1 MLDPRTETAIR
12 DAVDA
17 GFDGQTAFT
26 AAVVASPSVRGR
38 EQPAQDLMA
47 AGMRERGL
55 PVDAWRIDVD
65 EIRHLP
71 GFSPV
76 TVSYEQATTV
86 VGAWRA
92 PDPRGR
98 SLILN
103 GHIDVVPTGPE
114 EMWAIPPFEP
124 RVADGWMYGR
134 GAGDMK
140 AGLCST
146 LFAFDAIRRAG
157 LRPTGDIYFQ
167 SVIEEEC
174 TGNGAL
180 AGLAR
185 GYRADAALI
194 PEPMGERFIRA
205 QVGVI
210 WFQVRL
216 RGFPVHAAYATTGA
230 NAIESAYALFP
241 ALHAMTEEW
250 NARCAKL
257 EHFGHLKHPINL
269 NIGKIAGGDWASS
282 VPAWCSFDVRIATYP
297 GQDMAQARREIETVL
312 RDASRAIPF
321 LANSPPEIVW
331 NGFQAEGYVLQGGE
345 AAEAV
350 LDGAHRSVFGEELA
364 PMTCT
369 GTTDA
374 RFFGLYAGI
383 PALVYGPK
391 AENIHGFDERVDLE
405 SLRRT
410 TQASALFIAEWCGV
424 ERA

>member
-1 MLDPRTETAIR
+1 MLDQTLGAAIR

-17 GFDGQTAFT
+17 GFDDQTAFT
-26 AAVVASPSVRGR
+26 MDIVRSPSLRGD

-47 AGMRERGL
+47 AAMRERGL
-55 PVDAWRIDVD
+55 AVDAWRIDVD
-65 EIRHLP
+65 TIRNLP

-76 TVSYEQATTV
+76 DVSYDHASTV

-103 GHIDVVPTGPE
+103 GHIDVVPTGPL
-114 EMWAIPPFEP
+114 EMWSEPPFAP
-124 RVADGWMYGR
+124 QVADGWMHGR

-140 AGLCST
+140 SGLCST

-157 LRPTGDIYFQ
+157 YRPTGDIYFQ

-180 AGLAR
+180 ACLAR

-194 PEPMGERFIRA
+194 PEPMREQLLRA

-210 WFQVRL
+210 WFQVKL

-241 ALHAMTEEW
+241 PLHAMAERW
-250 NARCAKL
+250 NERRHEV
-257 EHFGHLKHPINL
+257 EHFGHLDHPINL

-282 VPAWCSFDVRIATYP
+282 VPAWCTFDVRVATYP
-297 GQDMAQARREIETVL
+297 GQDLGDARREIEATL
-312 RDASRAIPF
+312 RDAARAIPF
-321 LANSPPEIVW
+321 LANSPPEIHW
-331 NGFQAEGYVLQGGE
+331 NGFQAEGYVLQG
-345 AAEAV
+345 AAEAEAT
-350 LDGAHRSVFGEELA
+350 LDAAHRAVFGADLGRI
-364 PMTCT
+364 TCT

-383 PALVYGPK
+383 PGLVYGPM
-391 AENIHGFDERVDLE
+391 AENIHGFDERVDME

-410 TQASALFIAEWCGV
+410 TQAMALFIAGWCGL
-424 ERA
+424 ERV

>member
-1 MLDPRTETAIR
+1 MLDPTIETAIR

-17 GFDGQTAFT
+17 GFADQTAFT
-26 AAVVASPSVRGR
+26 AEIVASPSVRGQ
-38 EQPAQDLMA
+38 EQPAQNLMA
-47 AGMRERGL
+47 AAMRERGL
-55 PVDAWRIDVD
+55 PVDAWRIDP
-65 EIRHLP
+65 ETIKHMP

-76 TVSYEQATTV
+76 TVSYDQATTV

-98 SLILN
+98 SLIMN
-103 GHIDVVPTGPE
+103 GHIDVVPAGPE

-124 RVADGWMYGR
+124 RVEGGWMYGR

-146 LFAFDAIRRAG
+146 LFAFDALRRAG
-157 LRPTGDIYFQ
+157 VRPTGDIYFQ

-180 AGLAR
+180 SCFAR

-210 WFQVRL
+210 WFQIRL

-241 ALHAMTEEW
+241 SLHAMCDEW
-250 NARCAKL
+250 NARCAKVD
-257 EHFGHLKHPINL
+257 HFGHLKHPINL
-269 NIGKIAGGDWASS
+269 NIGKITGGDWASS
-282 VPAWCSFDVRIATYP
+282 VPAWCHVDVRIATYP
-297 GQDMAQARREIETVL
+297 GQNLAEARREIEDTL
-312 RDASRAIPF
+312 RAASRDIPF

-331 NGFQAEGYVLQGGE
+331 NGFQAEGCILSGGDAEGVL
-345 AAEAV
+345 A
-350 LDGAHRSVFGEELA
+350 DTHRTVFDSDLA

-391 AENIHGFDERVDLE
+391 AENIHGYDERVDLE

-410 TQASALFIAEWCGV
+410 TQASALFIAEWCGI
-424 ERA
+424 EKA